1 MPLITGEHHLH
12 LKTGLDVFVIFNDKW
27 QQVVLNKATHLSR
40 VVLLDIFIVHA
51 GV

>member
-27 QQVVLNKATHLSR
+27 QQVVMNKAIHLSR
-40 VVLLDIFIVHA
+40 VVLPVIFIVQA
-51 GV
+51 CV